1 MQSTPPSISSL
12 SLSICSLCL
21 PPHPLFLFHVCVCGL
36 YKCIHFYQIKIV
48 CFLQCKTQLF
58 IYGMLHFC
66 HWNIGFIFWKR
77 KSYLVC
83 LSAIWFCL
91 FRKQLKLFY
100 FFYSNLTL
108 SVSSLGFLYVEFWD
122 WFCLLA
128 RKLSHFC
135 PFLSLLMS
143 FSI

>member
-1 MQSTPPSISSL
+1 MFQCRALLHPSL
-12 SLSICSLCL
+12 TSLSIYALCVF
-21 PPHPLFLFHVCVCGL
+21 PHTLSFSFMCVCVVFINVFIFINL
-36 YKCIHFYQIKIV
+36 KLFVFYNVK
-48 CFLQCKTQLF
+48 QLF

-100 FFYSNLTL
+100 FFIAIWLLVFLLWDFFMWNSEIDFAFWPENYHI
-108 SVSSLGFLYVEFWD
+108 SV
-122 WFCLLA
+122 
-128 RKLSHFC
+128 
-135 PFLSLLMS
+135 PFYL
-143 FSI
+143 F